1 MRSLSEEVARELR
14 DDRLRLA
21 CRDRLALVAR
31 GLPRRRL
38 RRSVGAGLISAGNR
52 LLGGIPK

>member
-1 MRSLSEEVARELR
+1 MRPLSEQMAHEVR

-21 CRDRLALVAR
+21 CRDRLASAAR
-31 GLPRRRL
+31 RLPRRRI